1 MNLFTPQELITNYVR
16 VGVAKAA
23 YPVWKLLLLGLLA
36 GALIALA
43 CVASST
49 AVHDAT
55 SVGGSRLI
63 SGVIFAF
70 GLGMVIMIGAEL
82 FTGNSLMV
90 VSVFERQIRLRGMLQ
105 NWGFVYLGNFAGA
118 VVLAV
123 ACVYSGQLNYSAN
136 GLAAYTIRI
145 AVAKSS
151 LSFSAAFVFGFFCNL
166 LVCTGVFIALSS
178 HDVTG
183 RLLGAFLPVVY
194 FVCAGFEHCV
204 ANMYYVP
211 AGIFALSVPT
221 YAVKAAELGI
231 DTVALT
237 WTNFL
242 LSNLLPVS
250 LGNIAG
256 GVGFASLMWVCH
268 HAKQP
273 QRFNSS

>member
-1 MNLFTPQELITNYVR
+1 MNLFTPQELITNYAR
-16 VGVAKAA
+16 AGTAKAA

-36 GALIALA
+36 GILIAMA

-49 AVHDAT
+49 AVHDAAT
-55 SVGGSRLI
+55 VGGSRLI

-70 GLGMVIMIGAEL
+70 GLGMVIMTGAEL

-90 VSVFERQIRLRGMLQ
+90 ISVFERQIRLGGMLR
-105 NWGFVYLGNFAGA
+105 NWAFVYLGNFAGA
-118 VVLAV
+118 LLLAG
-123 ACVYSGQLNYSAN
+123 ACAYFGQFNYSAN

-166 LVCTGVFIALSS
+166 LVCVGVFIALSS

-211 AGIFALSVPT
+211 AGIFALSVPV
-221 YAVKAAELGI
+221 YAAKAAELGI
-231 DTVALT
+231 NTAALT
-237 WTNFL
+237 WTNCL
-242 LSNLLPVS
+242 LSNLLPVT
-250 LGNIAG
+250 LGNITG
-256 GVGFASLMWVCH
+256 GLGFASLMWVCH
-268 HAKQP
+268 RTKQ
-273 QRFNSS
+273 S